1 MSKPI
6 YLDNQSTTPM
16 DPLVLNAML
25 PFFKEKFGNASSIYH
40 PYGLEAKDAVEKARL
55 VLAKSIKAQKREII
69 FTSGATEAINLA
81 IKGVAAK
88 YKKNHQI
95 ITQSTEHSAV
105 IDTCNSI
112 KRKGWS
118 VVKVPV
124 DNHGLVDPKTIL
136 NSINSQ
142 TVLVAIMH
150 ANNEI
155 GSIQPIKE
163 IGKICKDRDIIF
175 FVDAC
180 QSYGKLDLNMEEM
193 NINMLA
199 VTGHKIYGP
208 KGIGFLYVSQK
219 KPKIDLEMQ
228 IDGGGHERGYRSGT
242 LSVPLIVG
250 FAKAVEICEK
260 RQKSENLKL
269 KKLRDCLYHGIKNAH
284 PDVILNGS
292 FDNRLNHNLNVC
304 FPDIDAETIVMKT
317 EGIACSI
324 GSACGS
330 MERKPSH
337 VLKALGYSNEL
348 AHSAIRF
355 SLGRFNTMEEIN
367 RSIGIINETVGH
379 IKMKK
384 IKRKSRFFNKV

>member
-1 MSKPI
+1 MLKPI

-16 DPLVLNAML
+16 DPLVLNAMI
-25 PFFKEKFGNASSIYH
+25 PFFKEKFGNASSIHH

-55 VLAKSIKAQKREII
+55 FLAESIKAQKREII

-81 IKGVAAK
+81 IKGVSAK
-88 YKKNHQI
+88 YKKNHHI
-95 ITQSTEHSAV
+95 ITQSTEHNAV
-105 IDTCNSI
+105 LDTCNSI

-118 VVKVPV
+118 VAKVPV
-124 DNHGLVDPKTIL
+124 DPNGFVDPKKIL

-142 TVLVAIMH
+142 TVLVTIMH

-163 IGKICKDRDIIF
+163 IGKICKDNDIMF

-180 QSYGKLDLNMEEM
+180 QSYGKLDLNVKEM

-199 VTGHKIYGP
+199 VTGHKLYGP

-228 IDGGGHERGYRSGT
+228 MDGGGHERGFRSGT

-250 FAKAVEICEK
+250 FAKAVEICLNK
-260 RQKSENLKL
+260 RKSENLKL
-269 KKLRDCLYHGIKNAH
+269 KKLRDCLYDGIKSAN
-284 PDVILNGS
+284 PEVILNGS
-292 FDNRLNHNLNVC
+292 IDNRLNHNLNIC
-304 FPDIDAETIVMKT
+304 FPDIDAETILMKM
-317 EGIACSI
+317 GGVACSI
-324 GSACGS
+324 GSACSS
-330 MERKPSH
+330 MEREPSH
-337 VLKALGYSNEL
+337 VLKALGHSNEL

-367 RSIGIINETVGH
+367 RSIRIINQTVER
-379 IKMKK
+379 IK
-384 IKRKSRFFNKV
+384 IKKVNRKNRLFNKV